1 MNLIQGEAVTVIRT
15 GRVLDELGEPTYG
28 EDAREEV
35 ESVVV
40 APGATADLDASR
52 PEGVTV
58 AYTLCFPKTY
68 AGELKGCAVEVRART
83 VTCDPAGPRG
93 ARRQLLLGGQ
103 LDHLVQQGGG
113 GGGVLLRGLGL
124 AGGG

>member
-1 MNLIQGEAVTVIRT
+1 MPSLITGEAIEVIRPIVE
-15 GRVLDELGEPTYG
+15 RDALGEPTYG

-35 ESVVV
+35 GNVVV

-68 AGELKGCAVEVRART
+68 AGELKGCAVEVRGERFRVVGDPQRYTEANTPGAWNLTVEVTRT
-83 VTCDPAGPRG
+83 DG
-93 ARRQLLLGGQ
+93 
-103 LDHLVQQGGG
+103 
-113 GGGVLLRGLGL
+113 
-124 AGGG
+124 

>member
-68 AGELKGCAVEVRART
+68 AGELRAARWRCAGSASAWWET
-83 VTCDPAGPRG
+83 RG
-93 ARRQLLLGGQ
+93 ATPRRTRRAHGI
-103 LDHLVQQGGG
+103 
-113 GGGVLLRGLGL
+113 
-124 AGGG
+124 

>member
-35 ESVVV
+35 GNVVV

-68 AGELKGCAVEVRART
+68 AGELKGCAVEVRGERFRVVGDPRRYTEANTPGAWNLTVEVTRT
-83 VTCDPAGPRG
+83 DG
-93 ARRQLLLGGQ
+93 
-103 LDHLVQQGGG
+103 
-113 GGGVLLRGLGL
+113 
-124 AGGG
+124 

>member
-1 MNLIQGEAVTVIRT
+1 MNLIQGETVTVIRT
-15 GRVLDELGEPTYG
+15 KKVLDELGEPTYG

-35 ESVVV
+35 GNVVV

-68 AGELKGCAVEVRART
+68 AGELKGCAVEVRRPAALHGGEHAGSMESNRGG
-83 VTCDPAGPRG
+83 DPHRWLNA
-93 ARRQLLLGGQ
+93 A
-103 LDHLVQQGGG
+103 
-113 GGGVLLRGLGL
+113 
-124 AGGG
+124 

>member
-15 GRVLDELGEPTYG
+15 EKVLDELGEPM
-28 EDAREEV
+28 EAEAV
-35 ESVVV
+35 AESVTGVVV

-68 AGELKGCAVEVRART
+68 AGELKGCAVEVRGERFRVVGDPQRHTEANTPGPWNLTVEVTRT
-83 VTCDPAGPRG
+83 DG
-93 ARRQLLLGGQ
+93 
-103 LDHLVQQGGG
+103 
-113 GGGVLLRGLGL
+113 
-124 AGGG
+124 

>member
-15 GRVLDELGEPTYG
+15 QGVLDDLGEPMEAEG
-28 EDAREEV
+28 LADVV
-35 ESVVV
+35 EAVADVVV

-68 AGELKGCAVEVRART
+68 TGELKGCAVEVRGERFLVVGDPQRYTESNTPTPWNLTVEVTRT
-83 VTCDPAGPRG
+83 DG
-93 ARRQLLLGGQ
+93 
-103 LDHLVQQGGG
+103 
-113 GGGVLLRGLGL
+113 
-124 AGGG
+124 